1 MNRALLVS
9 QSHVKPLSHP
19 YSALV
24 TLASLLSLEYAQLFL
39 APDLCTCYSF
49 CLEDNVPPQL
59 FTQAASFIFQQKC
72 HLSGI
77 TPHLS

>member
-1 MNRALLVS
+1 MNRALLAS
-9 QSHVKPLSHP
+9 QSHVKPLSHS

-39 APDLCTCYSF
+39 VPDLCTCCSF
-49 CLEDNVPPQL
+49 CLEDNVPPQP
-59 FTQAASFIFQQKC
+59 FTQPASLILQQKC

-77 TPHLS
+77 MPHLS